1 MLARY
6 RKFATALRRVERR
19 WQNRDVTFLLLATR
33 VKPERSRVGILADSQ
48 SNHRPIV
55 EIPRKHSDRQ
65 NIDHGQTETGSF
77 SHSAVRIKSHTA

>member
-33 VKPERSRVGILADSQ
+33 VKPERSRVGILAYSQ
-48 SNHRPIV
+48 SNHRRPIV
-55 EIPRKHSDRQ
+55 EIPHSDRK
-65 NIDHGQTETGSF
+65 NI
-77 SHSAVRIKSHTA
+77 

>member
-1 MLARY
+1 MVSLWLRLGRIGRRKIQLPCSRARY

-48 SNHRPIV
+48 SNHRRPIV
-55 EIPRKHSDRQ
+55 EIPRKHSDRK
-65 NIDHGQTETGSF
+65 NI
-77 SHSAVRIKSHTA
+77 